1 MKCRNYAHRGFSGKY
16 PENTMLAFEKALEA
30 GCEGIEMDVHLTKDG
45 EVVIVHD
52 EKIDRTSDQ
61 KGLVKDMT
69 YEELCKADFS
79 YKYKGQVPFQKI
91 PTLRE
96 YFELV
101 KDEEIVTN
109 IELKTGV
116 FEYPGIEKKVY
127 DLIKEYHL
135 EEKVAISSFNHY
147 SVMRMKELDP
157 SLYCGFLT
165 ESWIINAGA
174 YVRSCKVEALHP
186 LFRMLNEEV
195 TKELK
200 ENGCEINTWTVNTEE
215 DIEKMI
221 NIEVNGIISNYPDKV
236 NRILQERG
244 LR

>member
-1 MKCRNYAHRGFSGKY
+1 MKCRNYAHRGFSGRY

-30 GCEGIEMDVHLTKDG
+30 GCEGIELDVHLTKDG
-45 EVVIVHD
+45 EVVIIHD
-52 EKIDRTSDQ
+52 EEINRTSNQ
-61 KGLVKDMT
+61 QGLVKDMT
-69 YEELCKADFS
+69 YKELEKVDFS
-79 YKYKGQVPFQKI
+79 YKYQGKVPFQKI

-101 KDEEIVTN
+101 KDKDIITN

-116 FEYPGIEKKVY
+116 FEYPGIEKKVN
-127 DLIKEYHL
+127 DLIKEFHL

-165 ESWIINAGA
+165 ESWIIDAGA
-174 YVRSCKVEALHP
+174 YVKSCKVEALHP
-186 LFRMLNEEV
+186 FFGMLNEEI

-200 ENGCEINTWTVNTEE
+200 ENGCEINTWTVNTKE

-221 NIEVNGIISNYPDKV
+221 EIEVNGIISNYPDIVGELLK
-236 NRILQERG
+236 EHG